1 MDTNYYFCRKSSASV
16 MMAVFLFLLFLMTGM
31 LPAHVLADPH
41 PGQSK
46 NVVIIGGT
54 TLDCS
59 SSSANRVMNGGCL
72 PVTEPTPPVG
82 LADFTFTAM
91 PSANV
96 NAANLA
102 SYDTAVLNV
111 ANDDMDC
118 NVDVLTASQKTD
130 LVNFVKDGKK
140 LIIYDSEC
148 STQNYS
154 WLPFP
159 FTTANPGAM
168 GANGTLTI
176 LEENILSSKDST
188 NVHYIDAGYLGQST
202 DAVGDMNVMTTYN
215 PNWCVD
221 MSGTNAN
228 NVTGPVHTY
237 AKLAAAGKEGLIIY
251 NGLDVDYMYPGSSN
265 KGALELQKIWVQE
278 LQQPMNPSGLPCGV
292 TAVGIT
298 LNPPSA
304 TNTTGTSHTVTAE
317 MKDLLGNPTVGT
329 LVTFSVK
336 TGPNASTTGTCSPA
350 DCKTDSTGKVSFTYA
365 SNGTPGIDE
374 IEACYTNSQQ
384 VCSQTVTKEWK
395 EAISTATTTPYTL
408 SGKGGGGSF
417 GLLEVMLG
425 LVATAFAFLVRRQ
438 RVAAVAVM
446 GGLAV
451 TAVMMAAPVQAGW
464 YAGVGGGLTRGDFSS
479 STLEGQLVA
488 KGYNTPPNAITSVS
502 VDNTDSGWKIFGGY
516 QFNRFLAAEV
526 SRVNLG
532 DTKSTVTGSLTTP
545 PSDIPTLLNDAA
557 DAHGYLARG
566 WTVAGVGIWPVKPT
580 VSLFAKLGVFRWKA
594 DINITEISTGQSVS
608 RDENGSNAMGG
619 IGIKHM
625 PNPKWE
631 LRAEIER
638 YKVSSDW
645 VDFLSLG
652 VGYRF

>member
-54 TLDCS
+54 ALDCS
-59 SSSANRVMNGGCL
+59 SSSANNVRNGGCL

-91 PSANV
+91 PPADV

-111 ANDDMDC
+111 ASNGMAC
-118 NVDVLTASQKTD
+118 NVDTLTASQKTD
-130 LVNFVKDGKK
+130 LVNFVKGGKK

-159 FTTANPGAM
+159 FTTDNPGAL
-168 GANGTLTI
+168 GEPGTLTI

-188 NVHYIDAGYLGQST
+188 NVHYIDAGYLGPNT

-221 MSGTNAN
+221 MSGTNADG
-228 NVTGPVHTY
+228 VTGPVHTY
-237 AKLAAAGKEGLIIY
+237 AKLVASGKEGLIIY
-251 NGLDVDYMYPGSSN
+251 NGLDVDYMYPDSSD
-265 KGALELQKIWVQE
+265 KGTLELQKIWVQE

-298 LNPPSA
+298 LNPATA
-304 TNTTGTSHTVTAE
+304 TNTTGASHTVTAE
-317 MKDLLGNPTVGT
+317 MKDLLGTPMVGT

-336 TGPNASTTGTCSPA
+336 TGPNAGATGTCSPA

-374 IEACYTNSQQ
+374 IDACYTNSQQ

-395 EAISTATTTPYTL
+395 EAISTATTTY
-408 SGKGGGGSF
+408 
-417 GLLEVMLG
+417 M
-425 LVATAFAFLVRRQ
+425 
-438 RVAAVAVM
+438 
-446 GGLAV
+446 
-451 TAVMMAAPVQAGW
+451 
-464 YAGVGGGLTRGDFSS
+464 
-479 STLEGQLVA
+479 
-488 KGYNTPPNAITSVS
+488 
-502 VDNTDSGWKIFGGY
+502 
-516 QFNRFLAAEV
+516 
-526 SRVNLG
+526 
-532 DTKSTVTGSLTTP
+532 
-545 PSDIPTLLNDAA
+545 
-557 DAHGYLARG
+557 
-566 WTVAGVGIWPVKPT
+566 
-580 VSLFAKLGVFRWKA
+580 
-594 DINITEISTGQSVS
+594 
-608 RDENGSNAMGG
+608 
-619 IGIKHM
+619 
-625 PNPKWE
+625 
-631 LRAEIER
+631 
-638 YKVSSDW
+638 VSS
-645 VDFLSLG
+645 
-652 VGYRF
+652 RFARHRTHSDRDRIASIYPACL